1 MSSSPSYRA
10 VLRAPQAARTF
21 SAALIGRL
29 SYGTVSLSLTLTL
42 TRSTGSYAATGG
54 VLALFGVTVA
64 VLSPVRAGLIDR
76 HGPRRALPPMALLY
90 AAALLGITAA
100 HGVLP
105 LSLLA
110 LAAGACAPPLG
121 PVMRGL
127 WSELL
132 PQEELLQRAY
142 SLDTVAEEL
151 LYVSG
156 PLLVGLIGPTPGLLL
171 SAALVLGGTL
181 ALVGAP
187 VARAPRPSAAATKAG
202 RSGLVPGIGRPVLVS
217 AALGLSLGA
226 LGLLMVC
233 AGQGRPGAVAWL
245 EAALATGSA
254 LGGLAYGAVH
264 WRRPARV
271 RLGLVVTGLGAV
283 LAVTGLAPGL
293 GGLAVLV
300 GLAGLFVSPALA
312 TAYLVADECAAPEQ
326 RTRAGAWLNTAFN
339 AGSTAG
345 TAAAGLATGALPP
358 AVCFALAAVPL
369 LAVGAVPVLG
379 TGLRRSRPA
388 TALSS

>member
-21 SAALIGRL
+21 GAALVGRL
-29 SYGTVSLSLTLTL
+29 SYGTVSLSLTLTIA
-42 TRSTGSYAATGG
+42 RSTGSYAATGG
-54 VLALFGVTVA
+54 VLAMFGLTIA
-64 VLSPVRAGLIDR
+64 LLSPVRAGLIDR

-90 AAALLGITAA
+90 AAALLGLTVA
-100 HGVLP
+100 HGAALAA
-105 LSLLA
+105 LA
-110 LAAGACAPPLG
+110 LAAGAVAPPLG

-132 PQEELLQRAY
+132 PQEGLLQRAY

-151 LYVSG
+151 LYVGG

-171 SAALVLGGTL
+171 SATLVLTGTL

-187 VARAPRPSAAATKAG
+187 VARAPRPRAAAAG
-202 RSGLVPGIGRPVLVS
+202 RGGGLVPGIGRPVAVT
-217 AALGLSLGA
+217 AALGVGLGA
-226 LGLLMVC
+226 LGLLMIS
-233 AGQGRPGAVAWL
+233 AGHGRPGAVAWL

-254 LGGLAYGAVH
+254 LGGLAYGAVR
-264 WRRPARV
+264 WRRPAQV
-271 RLGLVVTGLGAV
+271 RLALVATGLGAV
-283 LAVTGLAPGL
+283 LAVSGLAPGL

-312 TAYLVADECAAPEQ
+312 TAYLVADECAAPEH
-326 RTRAGAWLNTAFN
+326 RTRAGAWVNTAFN

-358 AVCFALAAVPL
+358 IACFALAAVPL
-369 LAVGAVPVLG
+369 LAVGTAPLLAG
-379 TGLRRSRPA
+379 RAPRPA
-388 TALSS
+388 RAATAPSS

>member
-1 MSSSPSYRA
+1 M
-10 VLRAPQAARTF
+10 
-21 SAALIGRL
+21 
-29 SYGTVSLSLTLTL
+29 
-42 TRSTGSYAATGG
+42 
-54 VLALFGVTVA
+54 LALFGVTVA

-76 HGPRRALPPMALLY
+76 YGPRRALPPMALPY
-90 AAALLGITAA
+90 AAALLGITVA
-100 HGVLP
+100 HGVLT

-110 LAAGACAPPLG
+110 LAAGAFAPPLG

-132 PQEELLQRAY
+132 PQEGLLQRAY

-151 LYVSG
+151 LYVGG

-181 ALVGAP
+181 ALVSAP
-187 VARAPRPSAAATKAG
+187 VARAPKARAATTG
-202 RSGLVPGIGRPVLVS
+202 RSGLVPGIGRPVLAS

-254 LGGLAYGAVH
+254 LGGLAYGAVR
-264 WRRPARV
+264 WRRPAQV
-271 RLGLVVTGLGAV
+271 RLGLVATGLGAV
-283 LAVTGLAPGL
+283 LALTGLAPGL
-293 GGLAVLV
+293 GGLAVLI

-345 TAAAGLATGALPP
+345 TAAAGLATGALRRPSASCWPP
-358 AVCFALAAVPL
+358 SRCSRSGWHPPQGCAA
-369 LAVGAVPVLG
+369 GR
-379 TGLRRSRPA
+379 LRRCRRDHLDREA
-388 TALSS
+388 DLLRRQVAAGRQAQAE

>member
-1 MSSSPSYRA
+1 MPTSYRA
-10 VLRAPQAARTF
+10 VLRTPQAARTF
-21 SAALIGRL
+21 SAALVGRL
-29 SYGTVSLSLTLTL
+29 SYGTVNLSLVLTL
-42 TRSTGSYAATGG
+42 TRSTGSYATTGG
-54 VLALFGVTVA
+54 VLALFGLTVA

-90 AAALLGITAA
+90 AAALVGLVVA

-132 PQEELLQRAY
+132 PGEAELQRAY

-151 LYVSG
+151 LYVGG

-171 SAALVLGGTL
+171 SAALVLAGTL
-181 ALVGAP
+181 ALVCAP
-187 VARAPRPSAAATKAG
+187 VAGVRKARAATAG
-202 RSGLVPGIGRPVLVS
+202 RGGLVPGIGRPVLVT

-226 LGLLMVC
+226 LGLLIVS

-245 EAALATGSA
+245 EAAMATGSA
-254 LGGLAYGAVH
+254 LGGLAYGAVR

-271 RLGLVVTGLGAV
+271 RLSLVVSGLGTVVAV
-283 LAVTGLAPGL
+283 SGLAPGL

-312 TAYLVADECAAPEQ
+312 TGYLLADECAAPE
-326 RTRAGAWLNTAFN
+326 RRVRAGAWLNTAFN

-358 AVCFALAAVPL
+358 AVCFVLAAAPL
-369 LAVGAVPVLG
+369 LAVGVLPVLAG
-379 TGLRRSRPA
+379 AGLRRGREA